1 MIGAMPFGLL
11 VATLSFAQS
20 YVQYLV
26 ILPFAGA
33 IALTTFIFANSYV
46 QTTTPANL
54 RGRVMGIYLMIFMG
68 GTPLGSPLI
77 GWAAGAIG
85 IRATVLICGL
95 ITTTAAALVFMR
107 LRESVKSQSQSNAE
121 HDDGD
126 EYVENS
132 PEHRF

>member
-1 MIGAMPFGLL
+1 
-11 VATLSFAQS
+11 
-20 YVQYLV
+20 VQYLV

-33 IALTTFIFANSYV
+33 VALTTFIFANSYV

-68 GTPLGSPLI
+68 GTPLGSPII

-85 IRATVLICGL
+85 IRSTVFICGL
-95 ITTTAAALVFMR
+95 ITTTAAVLVYLR
-107 LRESVKSQSQSNAE
+107 LRKAVESQRQSDAK

-126 EYVENS
+126 ENVENS